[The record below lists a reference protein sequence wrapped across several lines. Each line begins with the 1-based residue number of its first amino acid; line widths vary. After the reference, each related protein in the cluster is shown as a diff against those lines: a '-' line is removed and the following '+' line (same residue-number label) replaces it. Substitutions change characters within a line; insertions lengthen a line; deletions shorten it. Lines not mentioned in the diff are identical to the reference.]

1 MSLIVN
7 QLREQPLFQ
16 GVDDDVIGLLA
27 AAARPVALGM
37 GQAFQ
42 RPGQL
47 APGAA
52 LVLDGR
58 LRRLEQQQGGLP
70 ACLGFVESNEWV
82 GWSSLWRGEPELT
95 LTASLPT
102 QLLFLPAPAVRDAL
116 LRSNAL
122 RDALLKVFP
131 EELAAVVL
139 SYWHREGQRL
149 DYPQRAIEYLI
160 DHCRV
165 LLPNDRPSKDDLL
178 LLSGPVPEGSDG
190 SGTPVST
197 VSNLWT
203 GRVEGLPVRV
213 LAIPRKHLL
222 VAQEKAQAPTSS
234 ALAVISEQQTLPAP
248 PAARSVRS
256 LRRDNVSFAPPG
268 GVDSRVEEA
277 VTCVL
282 HLARARRIAFSEE
295 MVRANFQEV
304 EKRLGAL
311 GLPQVGLQL
320 EALGFDTRPLQARP
334 WDLARLEPPALID
347 LDGHFV
353 LVLATGRGGGVLVGD
368 PRSGLKRLSLQR
380 LEELAGDGVGV
391 LVVREG
397 RTNPSTEGFGFG
409 WFVPALLR
417 YPWLLTLTLITSFT
431 VQLLQLVEPLGLMLM
446 MDAVLGRNNP
456 SLLWPIATVLIMAV
470 LASGILGALK
480 AMITADLSDRVDVR
494 LGSAVVEHLLRLP
507 LPYFEERQVGA
518 ILHNVNKL
526 YELRRFLL
534 DQVLGVGLDIIFG
547 SVFLL
552 ALFILSPL
560 LAFVVLAIVP
570 LLILLNVLSTPVL
583 RQQILRSNHF
593 NSRAGSFLVEVLSG
607 MRTVKSQN
615 FEVEARWEWLNRYRS
630 YTQARFRLTRF
641 SSLVEALAKTIK
653 GLGSTTM
660 MVVGISLALK
670 SEISMGA
677 LIAARLLDDRVI
689 GPFLRLSSLWQGLQ
703 EMRIAIAC
711 IGEIMLATP
720 EVGEDDLQAL
730 PPPPIR
736 GQVTFDQISF
746 RYGNRGPL
754 QLDGLSLTIEPG
766 QFVGIVGLSGSGK
779 STMVQ
784 LIDRLYRPREGRIYL
799 DGVDVEKLQLSGLRQ
814 RIGYVPQDSLLFE
827 GTVLDNLRL
836 NNPDADM
843 GAVVEA
849 TTLACA
855 HEFIVGLDKGYGTRL
870 GERGAGLS
878 GGQRQRIS
886 LARTILQSP
895 SLLILD
901 EATSAL
907 DADTEGQICRNLLQH
922 FRGTT
927 VLYITHRLT
936 TLQGADRILFMEKG
950 RIIEDGSHV
959 DLCRMGGA
967 YATLFQQQVSGA
979 AIA

>member
-7 QLREQPLFQ
+7 QLKQQQLFQ
-16 GVDDDVIGLLA
+16 GVDEAVIGALA
-27 AAARPVALGM
+27 AAARPVTLTM

-42 RPGQL
+42 RAGQL

-52 LVLDGR
+52 LVLEGR
-58 LRRLEQQQGGLP
+58 LRRLEQPPGGLP
-70 ACLGFVESNEWV
+70 ISLGFVEANEWV
-82 GWSSLWRGEPELT
+82 GWSSLWRSEPELT
-95 LTASLPT
+95 LTASQPT
-102 QLLFLPAPAVRDAL
+102 SLLLLPAAAVREAL
-116 LRSNAL
+116 LQSGSLREAL
-122 RDALLKVFP
+122 QTVTP
-131 EELAAVVL
+131 EELTAVL
-139 SYWHREGQRL
+139 MPHWQQAGRRL
-149 DYPQRAIEYLI
+149 DQPQRALEHLQGA
-160 DHCRV
+160 CR
-165 LLPNDRPSKDDLL
+165 LLRPGDAPQDDELL
-178 LLSGPVPEGSDG
+178 LLSGPVPEGNEGPG
-190 SGTPVST
+190 SPVNPIAAIWNQK
-197 VSNLWT
+197 VD
-203 GRVEGLPVRV
+203 GLPVRV
-213 LAIPRKHLL
+213 LALS
-222 VAQEKAQAPTSS
+222 KARLAEAEERGQAPASS
-234 ALAVISEQQTLPAP
+234 ALAVVTPQETLPTP
-248 PAARSVRS
+248 PAARSGRS
-256 LRRDNVSFAPPG
+256 LGRDTVSFAPPG

-304 EKRLGAL
+304 ERRLGAL

-320 EALGFDTRPLQARP
+320 EALGFDTRPLKARP

-368 PRSGLKRLSLQR
+368 PRSGLKRLSLQK
-380 LEELAGDGVGV
+380 LEELAGDGLAV

-417 YPWLLTLTLITSFT
+417 YPWLLTLTLVTSFT
-431 VQLLQLVEPLGLMLM
+431 VQLLQVVEPLGLMLM

-456 SLLWPIATVLIMAV
+456 SLLWPIAAVLVMAV
-470 LASGILGALK
+470 LAGGILSALK

-534 DQVLGVGLDIIFG
+534 EQVLGVGLDMVFA

-552 ALFILSPL
+552 VLFILSPV
-560 LAFVVLAIVP
+560 LAFVVLAVVP
-570 LLILLNVLSTPVL
+570 LLLLLNVLSTPVL

-593 NSRAGSFLVEVLSG
+593 GSRAGSFLVEVLSG

-641 SSLVEALAKTIK
+641 SNLVEALARTIK
-653 GLGSTTM
+653 GLGSTVVV
-660 MVVGISLALK
+660 VVGIALALDNQ
-670 SEISMGA
+670 ISMGA
-677 LIAARLLDDRVI
+677 VIAARLLDDRVI
-689 GPFLRLSSLWQGLQ
+689 GPLLRLSSLWQGVQ

-720 EVGEDDLQAL
+720 EVGEEDLQAL

-736 GQVTFDQISF
+736 GQVTFDQVSF

-799 DGVDVEKLQLSGLRQ
+799 DGVDVEKLQLAGLRQ

-849 TTLACA
+849 TTVACA
-855 HEFIVGLDKGYGTRL
+855 HEFIVGLDKGYATRL

-907 DADTEGQICRNLLQH
+907 DADTEAQICRNLLQR

-936 TLQGADRILFMEKG
+936 TLQGADRILYMEKG
-950 RIIEDGSHV
+950 RIIEDGNHT

>member
-7 QLREQPLFQ
+7 QLRQQPLFQ
-16 GVDDDVIGLLA
+16 GVDDAVIGALA
-27 AAARPVALGM
+27 AAARPVTLAM

-42 RPGQL
+42 RAGQL

-52 LVLDGR
+52 LVLEGR
-58 LRRLEQQQGGLP
+58 LRRLEQPPGGLP
-70 ACLGFVESNEWV
+70 ISLGFVEANTWV
-82 GWSSLWRGEPELT
+82 GWSSLWRSEPELT
-95 LTASLPT
+95 LTASQPT
-102 QLLFLPAPAVRDAL
+102 SLLLLPAAAVREAL
-116 LRSNAL
+116 LQSGSLREAL
-122 RDALLKVFP
+122 QTVTP
-131 EELAAVVL
+131 EELTAVL
-139 SYWHREGQRL
+139 LPHWQQEGRRL
-149 DYPQRAIEYLI
+149 DRPQRALEHLQGA
-160 DHCRV
+160 CR
-165 LLPNDRPSKDDLL
+165 LLQPGDAPREDELL
-178 LLSGPVPEGSDG
+178 LLSGPVPEGSEGPG
-190 SGTPVST
+190 SPVSPINA
-197 VSNLWT
+197 VWNQ
-203 GRVEGLPVRV
+203 RVDGLPVRV
-213 LAIPRKHLL
+213 LAVSKPRLAEAEAL
-222 VAQEKAQAPTSS
+222 GQAPASS
-234 ALAVISEQQTLPAP
+234 ALAVVTPQESLPTP
-248 PAARSVRS
+248 PAARSGRS

-304 EKRLGAL
+304 ERRLGAL

-320 EALGFDTRPLQARP
+320 EALGFDTRPLKARP

-380 LEELAGDGVGV
+380 LEELAGDGLAV

-397 RTNPSTEGFGFG
+397 RTSPSSEGFGFG

-417 YPWLLTLTLITSFT
+417 YPWLLTLTLVTSFT
-431 VQLLQLVEPLGLMLM
+431 VQLLQVVEPLGLMLM
-446 MDAVLGRNNP
+446 LDAVLGRNNP
-456 SLLWPIATVLIMAV
+456 SLLWPITAVLVMAV

-480 AMITADLSDRVDVR
+480 ALITADLSDRVDVR

-534 DQVLGVGLDIIFG
+534 DQVLGVGLDLVFA

-552 ALFILSPL
+552 VLFIISPM
-560 LAFVVLAIVP
+560 LALVVLAVVP

-593 NSRAGSFLVEVLSG
+593 GSRAGSFLVEVLSG

-630 YTQARFRLTRF
+630 YTEARFRLTRF
-641 SSLVEALAKTIK
+641 SNLVEALAKTIK
-653 GLGSTTM
+653 GLGNTTV
-660 MVVGISLALK
+660 MVVGVSLALQ
-670 SEISMGA
+670 SQISVGA
-677 LIAARLLDDRVI
+677 VMAARLLDDRVI
-689 GPFLRLSSLWQGLQ
+689 GPLLRLSSLWQGVQ

-711 IGEIMLATP
+711 IGEIMLSTP
-720 EVGEDDLQAL
+720 EVGDDDLQAL
-730 PPPPIR
+730 PPPPIK
-736 GQVTFDQISF
+736 GQVTFDQVSF

-754 QLDGLSLTIEPG
+754 QLDGLNLQIEPG

-799 DGVDVEKLQLSGLRQ
+799 DGVDIEKLQLAGLRQ

-849 TTLACA
+849 TTVACA
-855 HEFIVGLDKGYGTRL
+855 HDFVVGLDKGYATRL

-907 DADTEGQICRNLLQH
+907 DADTEAQICRNLLQR

-950 RIIEDGSHV
+950 RIIEDGTHA
-959 DLCRMGGA
+959 DLCRQGGA

>member
-7 QLREQPLFQ
+7 QLKQQQLFQ
-16 GVDDDVIGLLA
+16 GVDEAVIGALA
-27 AAARPVALGM
+27 AAARPVTLTM

-42 RPGQL
+42 RAGQL

-52 LVLDGR
+52 LVLEGR
-58 LRRLEQQQGGLP
+58 LRRLEQPPGGLP
-70 ACLGFVESNEWV
+70 ISLGFVEANEWV
-82 GWSSLWRGEPELT
+82 GWSSLWRSEPELT
-95 LTASLPT
+95 LTASQPT
-102 QLLFLPAPAVRDAL
+102 SLLLLPAAAVREAL
-116 LRSNAL
+116 LQSGSLREAL
-122 RDALLKVFP
+122 QTVTP
-131 EELAAVVL
+131 EELTAVL
-139 SYWHREGQRL
+139 MPHWQQAGRRL
-149 DYPQRAIEYLI
+149 DQPQRALEHLQGA
-160 DHCRV
+160 CR
-165 LLPNDRPSKDDLL
+165 LLRPGDAPQDDDVL
-178 LLSGPVPEGSDG
+178 LLSGPVPEGSEGPG
-190 SGTPVST
+190 SPVSPIAA
-197 VSNLWT
+197 VWNQK
-203 GRVEGLPVRV
+203 VDGLPVRV
-213 LAIPRKHLL
+213 LALSKAHL
-222 VAQEKAQAPTSS
+222 AEAEERGQAPASS
-234 ALAVISEQQTLPAP
+234 ALAVVTPQETLPTP
-248 PAARSVRS
+248 PAARSGRS
-256 LRRDNVSFAPPG
+256 LGRDNVSFAPPG

-304 EKRLGAL
+304 ERRLGAL

-320 EALGFDTRPLQARP
+320 EALGFDTRPLKARP

-368 PRSGLKRLSLQR
+368 PRSGLKRLSLQK
-380 LEELAGDGVGV
+380 LEELAGDGLAV

-417 YPWLLTLTLITSFT
+417 YPWLLTLTLVTSFT
-431 VQLLQLVEPLGLMLM
+431 VQLLQVVEPLGLMLM

-456 SLLWPIATVLIMAV
+456 SLLWPIAAVLVMAV
-470 LASGILGALK
+470 LAGGILSALK

-534 DQVLGVGLDIIFG
+534 DQVLGVGLDMVFA

-552 ALFILSPL
+552 ALFILSPV
-560 LAFVVLAIVP
+560 LAFVVLAVVP
-570 LLILLNVLSTPVL
+570 LLLLLNVLSTPVL

-593 NSRAGSFLVEVLSG
+593 GSRAGSFLVEVLSG

-641 SSLVEALAKTIK
+641 SNLVEALARTIK
-653 GLGSTTM
+653 GLGSTVVV
-660 MVVGISLALK
+660 VVGIALAL
-670 SEISMGA
+670 ENQISMGA
-677 LIAARLLDDRVI
+677 VIAARLLDDRVI
-689 GPFLRLSSLWQGLQ
+689 GPLLRLSSLWQGVQ

-720 EVGEDDLQAL
+720 EVGEEDLQAL

-736 GQVTFDQISF
+736 GQVTFDQVSF

-754 QLDGLSLTIEPG
+754 QLEGLSLTIEPG

-799 DGVDVEKLQLSGLRQ
+799 DGVDVEKLQLAGLRQ

-849 TTLACA
+849 TTVACA
-855 HEFIVGLDKGYGTRL
+855 HEFIVGLDKGYATRL

-878 GGQRQRIS
+878 GGQRQRLS

-907 DADTEGQICRNLLQH
+907 DADTEAQICRNLLQR

-936 TLQGADRILFMEKG
+936 TLQGADRILYMEKG
-950 RIIEDGSHV
+950 RIIEDGNHA

>member
-7 QLREQPLFQ
+7 QLRQQPLFQ
-16 GVDDDVIGLLA
+16 GVDDAVIGMLA
-27 AAARPVALGM
+27 AAARPVTLTM
-37 GQAFQ
+37 GQTFQ
-42 RPGQL
+42 RAGQL

-52 LVLDGR
+52 LVLEGR
-58 LRRLEQQQGGLP
+58 LRRLEQPPGGLP
-70 ACLGFVESNEWV
+70 ISLGFVETNTWV
-82 GWSSLWRGEPELT
+82 GWSSLWRSEPELT

-102 QLLFLPAPAVRDAL
+102 SLLLLPAAAVREAL
-116 LRSNAL
+116 LQSASL
-122 RDALLKVFP
+122 RDALQSVST
-131 EELAAVVL
+131 EEL
-139 SYWHREGQRL
+139 SS
-149 DYPQRAIEYLI
+149 
-160 DHCRV
+160 V
-165 LLPNDRPSKDDLL
+165 LLPHWQQEGRRLDQPRRALEHLQGACRLLLPGDVPQEDELL

-190 SGTPVST
+190 PGSPV
-197 VSNLWT
+197 NPIAALWNKK
-203 GRVEGLPVRV
+203 VDGLPVRV
-213 LAIPRKHLL
+213 LALSKIRLAEAEEL
-222 VAQEKAQAPTSS
+222 GQAPASS
-234 ALAVISEQQTLPAP
+234 ALAVVTPQETLPTP
-248 PAARSVRS
+248 PAARGGRS

-282 HLARARRIAFSEE
+282 HLARARRVAFSEE

-304 EKRLGAL
+304 EKRLGTL

-320 EALGFDTRPLQARP
+320 EALGFDTRPLKARP

-353 LVLATGRGGGVLVGD
+353 LVLATGRGGGVLLGD

-380 LEELAGDGVGV
+380 LEELAGEGLPV

-417 YPWLLTLTLITSFT
+417 YPWLLTLTIVTGFCS
-431 VQLLQLVEPLGLMLM
+431 QLLQVVEPLGLMLM
-446 MDAVLGRNNP
+446 LDAVLGRNNP
-456 SLLWPIATVLIMAV
+456 SLLWPIASILLMAV
-470 LASGILGALK
+470 LASGILNALK
-480 AMITADLSDRVDVR
+480 GMISADLSDRLDVR

-526 YELRRFLL
+526 YEVRRFLL
-534 DQVLGVGLDIIFG
+534 DQVLGVGLDLVFGTIFL
-547 SVFLL
+547 VV
-552 ALFILSPL
+552 LFILSPL
-560 LAFVVLAIVP
+560 LALIILAIVP
-570 LLILLNVLSTPVL
+570 FLILLNVLSTPVM
-583 RQQILRSNHF
+583 RQQIKLSNHF
-593 NSRAGSFLVEVLSG
+593 GSRAGSFLVEVLSG

-615 FEVEARWEWLNRYRS
+615 FEVEARWEWLSRYRR
-630 YTQARFRLTRF
+630 YTEARFRLSRF
-641 SSLVEALAKTIK
+641 SNIIESLARIIK
-653 GLGSTTM
+653 GLGTTLM
-660 MVVGISLALK
+660 LVIGVSLALK
-670 SEISMGA
+670 SEISVGA
-677 LIAARLLDDRVI
+677 LFAARILDDRI
-689 GPFLRLSSLWQGLQ
+689 ISPLLRLSSLWQGVQ
-703 EMRIAIAC
+703 EMRIAIDC

-720 EVGEDDLQAL
+720 EVGEEDLQAL
-730 PPPPIR
+730 PPPPLR
-736 GQVTFDQISF
+736 GQVIFDQVSF

-754 QLDGLSLTIEPG
+754 QLEGLSLTIEPG

-784 LIDRLYRPREGRIYL
+784 LIDRLYRPREGRVYL
-799 DGVDVEKLQLSGLRQ
+799 DGIDIEKLQLAGLRQ

-836 NNPDADM
+836 NNPNADM

-849 TTLACA
+849 TTVACA
-855 HEFIVGLDKGYGTRL
+855 HDFIVGLDKGYATRL
-870 GERGAGLS
+870 GERGSGLS
-878 GGQRQRIS
+878 GGQRQRVS

-895 SLLILD
+895 SMLILD

-907 DADTEGQICRNLLQH
+907 DADTEAQICRNLVQR

-936 TLQGADRILFMEKG
+936 TLQGADRILYMEKG
-950 RIIEDGSHV
+950 HIIEDGTHA

-979 AIA
+979 ATA

>member
-1 MSLIVN
+1 
-7 QLREQPLFQ
+7 
-16 GVDDDVIGLLA
+16 
-27 AAARPVALGM
+27 
-37 GQAFQ
+37 
-42 RPGQL
+42 
-47 APGAA
+47 
-52 LVLDGR
+52 
-58 LRRLEQQQGGLP
+58 
-70 ACLGFVESNEWV
+70 
-82 GWSSLWRGEPELT
+82 
-95 LTASLPT
+95 
-102 QLLFLPAPAVRDAL
+102 
-116 LRSNAL
+116 
-122 RDALLKVFP
+122 
-131 EELAAVVL
+131 
-139 SYWHREGQRL
+139 
-149 DYPQRAIEYLI
+149 
-160 DHCRV
+160 
-165 LLPNDRPSKDDLL
+165 
-178 LLSGPVPEGSDG
+178 
-190 SGTPVST
+190 
-197 VSNLWT
+197 
-203 GRVEGLPVRV
+203 
-213 LAIPRKHLL
+213 
-222 VAQEKAQAPTSS
+222 
-234 ALAVISEQQTLPAP
+234 
-248 PAARSVRS
+248 
-256 LRRDNVSFAPPG
+256 
-268 GVDSRVEEA
+268 
-277 VTCVL
+277 
-282 HLARARRIAFSEE
+282 
-295 MVRANFQEV
+295 
-304 EKRLGAL
+304 
-311 GLPQVGLQL
+311 
-320 EALGFDTRPLQARP
+320 
-334 WDLARLEPPALID
+334 
-347 LDGHFV
+347 
-353 LVLATGRGGGVLVGD
+353 
-368 PRSGLKRLSLQR
+368 
-380 LEELAGDGVGV
+380 
-391 LVVREG
+391 
-397 RTNPSTEGFGFG
+397 
-409 WFVPALLR
+409 
-417 YPWLLTLTLITSFT
+417 
-431 VQLLQLVEPLGLMLM
+431 
-446 MDAVLGRNNP
+446 
-456 SLLWPIATVLIMAV
+456 
-470 LASGILGALK
+470 
-480 AMITADLSDRVDVR
+480 
-494 LGSAVVEHLLRLP
+494 
-507 LPYFEERQVGA
+507 
-518 ILHNVNKL
+518 
-526 YELRRFLL
+526 
-534 DQVLGVGLDIIFG
+534 
-547 SVFLL
+547 
-552 ALFILSPL
+552 
-560 LAFVVLAIVP
+560 
-570 LLILLNVLSTPVL
+570 
-583 RQQILRSNHF
+583 
-593 NSRAGSFLVEVLSG
+593 
-607 MRTVKSQN
+607 
-615 FEVEARWEWLNRYRS
+615 
-630 YTQARFRLTRF
+630 
-641 SSLVEALAKTIK
+641 
-653 GLGSTTM
+653 
-660 MVVGISLALK
+660 
-670 SEISMGA
+670 MGA

>member
-7 QLREQPLFQ
+7 QLKDQSLFQ
-16 GVDDDVIGLLA
+16 GVDDAVIGALA
-27 AAARPVALGM
+27 AAAQPVTLAM

-42 RPGQL
+42 RAGQL

-58 LRRLEQQQGGLP
+58 LRRLDQSPGGLP
-70 ACLGFVESNEWV
+70 ISLGFVDAGSWV
-82 GWSSLWRGEPELT
+82 GWSSLWRGEPELM
-95 LTASLPT
+95 LTASQPSR
-102 QLLFLPAPAVRDAL
+102 LLLLPAEAVREALQRSGALREAL
-116 LRSNAL
+116 LT
-122 RDALLKVFP
+122 VGP
-131 EELAAVVL
+131 EELMA
-139 SYWHREGQRL
+139 
-149 DYPQRAIEYLI
+149 
-160 DHCRV
+160 V
-165 LLPNDRPSKDDLL
+165 LLPHWQRDGKRFEQPRRALEHLEGHGRVLRPGDVARDDEVL
-178 LLSGPVPEGSDG
+178 LLSGPVPEGAEGPG
-190 SGTPVST
+190 SPVAA
-197 VSNLWT
+197 VDAIWNR
-203 GRVEGLPVRV
+203 RVDGLPVRV
-213 LAIPRKHLL
+213 LALPKARLAEAEQR
-222 VAQEKAQAPTSS
+222 AQGPDSS
-234 ALAVISEQQTLPAP
+234 ALAVISSQETLPTP
-248 PAARSVRS
+248 PAARGGRS

-268 GVDSRVEEA
+268 GVNSRVEEA

-282 HLARARRIAFSEE
+282 HLARARRVAFSEE

-368 PRSGLKRLSLQR
+368 PRRGLQRLSLQR
-380 LEELAGDGVGV
+380 LEELAGDGLPV

-397 RTNPSTEGFGFG
+397 RTSPSTEGFGFG
-409 WFVPALLR
+409 WFVPALMR
-417 YPWLLTLTLITSFT
+417 YPWLLVLTLVTSFT
-431 VQLLQLVEPLGLMLM
+431 VQLLQVVEPLGLMLM
-446 MDAVLGRNNP
+446 FDAVLGRNNP
-456 SLLWPIATVLIMAV
+456 SLLWPVTAVLVMAV

-480 AMITADLSDRVDVR
+480 ALITADLSDRVDVR

-534 DQVLGVGLDIIFG
+534 DQVLGVGLDMIFA

-552 ALFILSPL
+552 VLFILSPM
-560 LAFVVLAIVP
+560 LAFVVLGVVP

-593 NSRAGSFLVEVLSG
+593 GSRAGSFLVEVLSG

-630 YTQARFRLTRF
+630 YTEARFRLTRF
-641 SSLVEALAKTIK
+641 SNLVEALARTIK
-653 GLGSTTM
+653 GLGSTIV
-660 MVVGISLALK
+660 MVVGISLALDSK
-670 SEISMGA
+670 ISVGA
-677 LIAARLLDDRVI
+677 VMAARLLDDRVI
-689 GPFLRLSSLWQGLQ
+689 GPLLRLSSLWQGVQ
-703 EMRIAIAC
+703 EMRIAIDC
-711 IGEIMLATP
+711 IGQIMLATP
-720 EVGEDDLQAL
+720 EVGDDDLQAL

-736 GQVTFDQISF
+736 GQVTFEDVSF

-799 DGVDVEKLQLSGLRQ
+799 DGVDIEKLQLAGLRQ

-836 NNPDADM
+836 NNPEADM

-849 TTLACA
+849 TTVACA
-855 HEFIVGLDKGYGTRL
+855 HEFIVGLDKGYATRL

-878 GGQRQRIS
+878 GGQRQRVS

-907 DADTEGQICRNLLQH
+907 DADTEAQICRNLLQR

-950 RIIEDGSHV
+950 RIIEDGNHA
-959 DLCRMGGA
+959 DLCRLGGA